1 MHACVQSRQRQPG
14 IQRAFI
20 LVLLVPVT
28 TAELGAF
35 LRSRRE
41 RLTPAEVG
49 LPPGGRRRTPGLRR
63 EELALISGVST
74 SWYTFLEQGRDVR
87 PSAQVLEALA
97 GALALTGD
105 ERDHLMRLGGL
116 APVEPEPG
124 PETVDPGLADLVDAL
139 DPRPA
144 YVTAASF
151 DVLVGN
157 AAARELFTGMGA
169 SDEAPGNVALWVFTD
184 PRAAEVLVD
193 REEVA
198 RGVLARL
205 RAATARHPDDA
216 RVAAVV
222 ETLRRESAEAAAW
235 WTRQDVREDR
245 SGTKRVRHPR
255 LGEVTLAHT
264 VLHPAE
270 RPDLT
275 LVVYGRCPPGT

>member
-1 MHACVQSRQRQPG
+1 
-14 IQRAFI
+14 
-20 LVLLVPVT
+20 VT
-28 TAELGAF
+28 TAELGPF

-41 RLTPAEVG
+41 RLSPADVG

-97 GALALTGD
+97 RALALTGD

-116 APVEPEPG
+116 PPSTPEPG
-124 PETVDPGLADLVDAL
+124 PETIDTGLADLVEAL
-139 DPRPA
+139 GPRPA
-144 YVTAASF
+144 YITAASF
-151 DVLVGN
+151 DVLAMN
-157 AAARELFTGMGA
+157 DAARELFTGMTGTA
-169 SDEAPGNVALWVFTD
+169 GSPANVAVWVFTD
-184 PRAAEVLVD
+184 PRAREVLVD

-222 ETLRRESAEAAAW
+222 ETVCRESAEAAAW
-235 WTRQDVREDR
+235 WARQDVRDDR
-245 SGTKRVRHPR
+245 SGTKRIRHPQ

-275 LVVYGRCPPGT
+275 LVVYGRCAPRS

>member
-1 MHACVQSRQRQPG
+1 MS
-14 IQRAFI
+14 
-20 LVLLVPVT
+20 
-28 TAELGAF
+28 TAELGTF

-41 RLTPAEVG
+41 RISPADVG
-49 LPPGGRRRTPGLRR
+49 LPAAGRRRTPGLRR

-74 SWYTFLEQGRDVR
+74 SWYTFLEQGRDVQ
-87 PSAQVLEALA
+87 PSTQVLEALA
-97 GALALTGD
+97 GALSLTHD

-116 APVEPEPG
+116 APSEPG
-124 PETVDPGLADLVDAL
+124 SGPEVVDPGLADLVDAL

-151 DVLVGN
+151 DVLAVN
-157 AAARELFTGMGA
+157 DAARELFSGIGGSA
-169 SDEAPGNVALWVFTD
+169 AGAPGNVALWVFTD
-184 PRAAEVLVD
+184 PQAEKVLVD
-193 REEVA
+193 RGEVA

-222 ETLRRESAEAAAW
+222 RTLRARSAEADAW
-235 WTRQDVREDR
+235 WPRQDVRGDR

-264 VLHPAE
+264 ALHPAE
-270 RPDLT
+270 RPDLM
-275 LVVYGRCPPGT
+275 LVVYGCAATP

>member
-1 MHACVQSRQRQPG
+1 MLTGAHGPEARFAHLRGNEHDEPVPARLGGDRQRG
-14 IQRAFI
+14 
-20 LVLLVPVT
+20 
-28 TAELGAF
+28 
-35 LRSRRE
+35 RR
-41 RLTPAEVG
+41 
-49 LPPGGRRRTPGLRR
+49 PPGGRRRTPGLRR

-87 PSAQVLEALA
+87 PSAQVLGALA

-105 ERDHLMRLGGL
+105 ERDHLMRLAGL
-116 APVEPEPG
+116 APTTPEPG
-124 PETVDPGLADLVDAL
+124 PEPIDPGLADLVEAL
-139 DPRPA
+139 GPRPA

-151 DVLVGN
+151 DVLAIN
-157 AAARELFTGMGA
+157 DAARELFLGMTTAEG
-169 SDEAPGNVALWVFTD
+169 SPGNVALWVFTD
-184 PRAAEVLVD
+184 PRADEVLVD

-222 ETLRRESAEAAAW
+222 DTLRRESAQAAAW
-235 WTRQDVREDR
+235 WSRQDVREDR
-245 SGTKRVRHPR
+245 AGTKRVRHPR
-255 LGEVTLAHT
+255 RGEVTLAHT

-275 LVVYGRCPPGT
+275 LVVYGEMAPPREQ

>member
-1 MHACVQSRQRQPG
+1 M
-14 IQRAFI
+14 
-20 LVLLVPVT
+20 
-28 TAELGAF
+28 
-35 LRSRRE
+35 
-41 RLTPAEVG
+41 
-49 LPPGGRRRTPGLRR
+49 
-63 EELALISGVST
+63 ST

-97 GALALTGD
+97 TALVLTGD
-105 ERDHLMRLGGL
+105 ERAHLMRLGGL
-116 APVEPEPG
+116 APAEPEPG

-139 DPRPA
+139 GPRPA

-151 DVLVGN
+151 DVLAIN
-157 AAARELFTGMGA
+157 EAARELFPGMTTA
-169 SDEAPGNVALWVFTD
+169 TPGNVALWLFTD
-184 PRAAEVLVD
+184 PRAEEVLVD

-222 ETLRRESAEAAAW
+222 DTLRRESAEAASW
-235 WTRQDVREDR
+235 WSRQDVREDR

-255 LGEVTLAHT
+255 HGEVTLTHT

-275 LVVYGRCPPGT
+275 LVVYGGPARQEWK

>member
-1 MHACVQSRQRQPG
+1 
-14 IQRAFI
+14 
-20 LVLLVPVT
+20 VT

-41 RLTPAEVG
+41 RISPVDVG

-74 SWYTFLEQGRDVR
+74 SWYTFLEQGRDVQ
-87 PSAQVLEALA
+87 PSVQVLDALA
-97 GALALTGD
+97 GALSLTGD

-116 APVEPEPG
+116 APAMPSPG
-124 PETVDPGLADLVDAL
+124 PEPVDPGLADLVDAL
-139 DPRPA
+139 GDRPA

-151 DVLVGN
+151 DVLAIN
-157 AAARELFTGMGA
+157 DAALDLFLGMSGPTG
-169 SDEAPGNVALWVFTD
+169 SPGNVALWVFTD
-184 PRAAEVLVD
+184 PRAGEVLVD

-205 RAATARHPDDA
+205 RAATVRHPDDA

-222 ETLRRESAEAAAW
+222 ETLCRESAEAAAW
-235 WTRQDVREDR
+235 WSRQDVRDDR
-245 SGTKRVRHPR
+245 SGRKRIRHPR
-255 LGEVTLAHT
+255 LGEVTLTHT

-270 RPDLT
+270 RPDIT
-275 LVVYGRCPPGT
+275 LVVYGRCAPRS

>member
-1 MHACVQSRQRQPG
+1 M
-14 IQRAFI
+14 
-20 LVLLVPVT
+20 T
-28 TAELGAF
+28 TVDLGAF

-41 RLTPAEVG
+41 RISPADVG

-74 SWYTFLEQGRDVR
+74 SWYTFLEQGRDVH
-87 PSAQVLEALA
+87 PSAQVLGALA

-116 APVEPEPG
+116 APAEPEPG
-124 PETVDPGLADLVDAL
+124 PEAIDPGLADLVDAL

-151 DVLVGN
+151 DVLAIN
-157 AAARELFTGMGA
+157 DAARELFLGMTTA
-169 SDEAPGNVALWVFTD
+169 PPGNVALWLFTD
-184 PRAAEVLVD
+184 PRAGEVLVD

-222 ETLRRESAEAAAW
+222 GTLRRESAEADAW
-235 WTRQDVREDR
+235 WSRQDVREDR
-245 SGTKRVRHPR
+245 SGTKRIRHPR
-255 LGEVTLAHT
+255 WGEVTLTHT

-275 LVVYGRCPPGT
+275 LVVYGAPRGDTA

>member
-1 MHACVQSRQRQPG
+1 M
-14 IQRAFI
+14 
-20 LVLLVPVT
+20 
-28 TAELGAF
+28 
-35 LRSRRE
+35 
-41 RLTPAEVG
+41 G

-116 APVEPEPG
+116 PPAMPEPG
-124 PETVDPGLADLVDAL
+124 PETIDPGLADLVDAL
-139 DPRPA
+139 GPRPA

-151 DVLVGN
+151 DVLAIN
-157 AAARELFTGMGA
+157 RAARELFLGVTTA
-169 SDEAPGNVALWVFTD
+169 TPANVALWVFTD
-184 PRAAEVLVD
+184 PRADEVLVD

-222 ETLRRESAEAAAW
+222 DTLRRESAEAASW
-235 WTRQDVREDR
+235 WSRQDVREDR

-255 LGEVTLAHT
+255 HGEVTLTHT

-275 LVVYGRCPPGT
+275 LVVYGAPRRLR

>member
-1 MHACVQSRQRQPG
+1 
-14 IQRAFI
+14 
-20 LVLLVPVT
+20 VT
-28 TAELGAF
+28 TAELGTF
-35 LRSRRE
+35 LRGRRE
-41 RLTPAEVG
+41 RISPADVG
-49 LPPGGRRRTPGLRR
+49 LRPGGRRRTPGLRR

-87 PSAQVLEALA
+87 PSAQVLDALA

-105 ERDHLMRLGGL
+105 ERAHLMRLGGL
-116 APVEPEPG
+116 APAEPG
-124 PETVDPGLADLVDAL
+124 PGPEAVDPGLADLVDAL
-139 DPRPA
+139 GPRPA

-151 DVLVGN
+151 DVLAMN
-157 AAARELFTGMGA
+157 DAARELFLGMSGTA
-169 SDEAPGNVALWVFTD
+169 TEAPGNVALWVFTD
-184 PRAAEVLVD
+184 PRAEEVLVD

-205 RAATARHPDDA
+205 RAATARHPDDR

-222 ETLRRESAEAAAW
+222 DTLRRESTEADAW
-235 WTRQDVREDR
+235 WPRQDVRDDR

-275 LVVYGRCPPGT
+275 LVVYGCAAVD